1 MATIDYPYLCRAISR
16 LSSVPVRV
24 YERGQKT
31 SFHSVMPL
39 PVDPI
44 LPHERQV
51 LASKDHVG
59 YFITGDFDFYGVIH
73 VNEHAVVMGPC
84 RQIPRTPAEL
94 RRLAFDLDVPRG
106 EVEQFVAS
114 LGAIIP
120 LPLDFLLEILCM
132 VNYMICGERLG
143 HGDLRVTDL
152 EQAALRRQATE
163 EQTRGTFDEP
173 APGGSV
179 DAYHA
184 YQIEQEMLALVRGGD
199 IERLEEWTSH
209 APAVKPG
216 QIAPDALRQEKNIF
230 TVTTTLVS
238 RAAIEGGMDVEDAM
252 RLSDSYIKKCE
263 RLSSLDSIV
272 NLQLGMVRN
281 FTRQVAYIND
291 LDTRSELAKKIASYV
306 QHHLSDPIR
315 TEDVAQALHL
325 SRSYLSTRF
334 KKEQGIDLT
343 DFIQQVKINE
353 AKHLLRYTDRSLL
366 TISNYLGFSSQSHF
380 TRVFKAQTGLTP
392 GEYREDRYNNG
403 KPFSGTYS

>member
-1 MATIDYPYLCRAISR
+1 MAAIDYPYLCAAISR

-31 SFHSVMPL
+31 FFHSVMPL
-39 PVDPI
+39 SVDPI
-44 LPHERQV
+44 LPHEKQV

-73 VNEHAVVMGPC
+73 IREHTVVMGPC

-179 DAYHA
+179 DVYHA
-184 YQIEQEMLALVRGGD
+184 YQIEQEMLSLVCGGD
-199 IERLEEWTSH
+199 VQSLENWISR

-216 QIAPDALRQEKNIF
+216 QIASDTLRQEKNIF

-238 RAAIEGGMDVEDAM
+238 RAAVQGGMDVEDAM

-272 NLQLGMVRN
+272 NLQLSMVRN
-281 FTRQVAYIND
+281 FTGQVARIND
-291 LDTRSELAKKIASYV
+291 FGARSELAQKVASYIL
-306 QHHLSDPIR
+306 HHLSEPIR
-315 TEDVAQALHL
+315 TEEIAQALHY

-334 KKEQGIDLT
+334 KKEQGVDLA
-343 DFIQQVKINE
+343 DFIQHFKVNE
-353 AKHLLRYTDRSLL
+353 AKHLLRHTDRSLL
-366 TISNYLGFSSQSHF
+366 TISSYLGFSSQSHF
-380 TRVFKAQTGLTP
+380 SRVFKTVTGVAP
-392 GEYREDRYNNG
+392 GDYR
-403 KPFSGTYS
+403 KQKA